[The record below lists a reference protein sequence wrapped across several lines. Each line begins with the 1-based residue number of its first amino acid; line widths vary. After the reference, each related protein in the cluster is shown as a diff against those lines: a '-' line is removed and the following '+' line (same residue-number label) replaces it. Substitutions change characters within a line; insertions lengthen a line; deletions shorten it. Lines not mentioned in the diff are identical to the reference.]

1 MTSERVGRA
10 RLAVGWGAVAACGP
24 YLSLKILW
32 LAGSDIGTIGT
43 GAAVMLD
50 TKHVVGNIL
59 TVGMDLVA
67 IVVALAFTYEWGQ
80 RLPSWLVLG
89 PIWIGTGLLAPI
101 ALGLPLGMVVQGFAG
116 GSPTASDNGLEGWV
130 YGIIYGGFTLQAILL
145 VTAFVLYT
153 RVRWPE
159 VFRLRIKDFRG
170 PSPVQQR
177 VIVVSA
183 IVATGYGVLSLVWA
197 FADGG
202 NNAAVETAAQKT
214 FWVTQAALSF
224 AGAVGLLAL
233 AYRWGRGRLLLPL
246 TAAWLGT
253 GVVFASGLYAAL
265 AL

>member
-1 MTSERVGRA
+1 MSERNGRV
-10 RLAVGWGAVAACGP
+10 RLLVGWGAVAACVP
-24 YLSLKILW
+24 YLTLKLAW
-32 LAGSDIGTIGT
+32 LTGSGVGTTGSGAGMMADP
-43 GAAVMLD
+43 
-50 TKHVVGNIL
+50 KYVVGNLL
-59 TVGMDLVA
+59 TMGMDLVA
-67 IVVALAFTYEWGQ
+67 VVVALAFTYRWGQ

-116 GSPTASDNGLEGWV
+116 GSATAADNALDDWV
-130 YGIIYGGFTLQAILL
+130 YGIVYGGFTVQAILL
-145 VTAFVLYT
+145 VTAFVLYART
-153 RVRWPE
+153 RWPH
-159 VFRLRIKDFRG
+159 VFRLRIKDFQG
-170 PSPVQQR
+170 PSPIQQR
-177 VIVVSA
+177 A
-183 IVATGYGVLSLVWA
+183 IVGAAVVASVYGALSLVWA
-197 FADGG
+197 FASGG
-202 NNAAVETAAQKT
+202 RHAAVETAAQQT